1 MPGSVV
7 RNTTKKHNYFASTCF
22 EKVSISENGGHFELE
37 NIQIE
42 FLGLIN
48 IEINALYE
56 TCAKL

>member
-7 RNTTKKHNYFASTCF
+7 RNTIKKHNYFAPICF
-22 EKVSISENGGHFELE
+22 ERCHFEHGGHFEFE

-56 TCAKL
+56 TLWKL